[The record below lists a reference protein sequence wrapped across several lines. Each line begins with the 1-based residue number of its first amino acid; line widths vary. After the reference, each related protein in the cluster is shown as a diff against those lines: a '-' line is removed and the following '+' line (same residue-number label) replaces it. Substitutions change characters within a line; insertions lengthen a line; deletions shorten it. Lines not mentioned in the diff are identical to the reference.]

1 MRAASPAVERSESP
15 PPVSAPLRAFHG
27 WRIVAVML
35 AAQTV
40 TGGSTT
46 YAYSL
51 FLKPVGAELGIDPAR
66 LGLGQ
71 TGYLLAM
78 MLVGPMVGAALD
90 QRSIRRLVAAGAVL
104 FALGFT
110 GMAVSSSVWALA
122 ACYWSVVSLG
132 ALLTGPVPANK
143 LVTHW
148 FVRMRGRAL
157 GISSIGASA
166 GGFLIVPL
174 CAWAIPEI
182 GWRGAL
188 LGVAAISGIAI
199 APLAWRVLVD
209 RPEDCGQTADGDGIQ
224 HVGSEGSAEQRIPF
238 RALLARADFWGIA
251 LAFGLAFAV
260 VAGLMSFFGLWA
272 DRAGLGGT
280 APVAIS
286 ALSIASIPGKVL
298 FGTAAER
305 IDPRK
310 LVWLGLGMQMAFV
323 GVLWSEPAAWLLV
336 AASALV
342 GLSLGGLL
350 PMQAALIAGNFG
362 RASFGSVMGA
372 MGPIMTP
379 LMVLA
384 ISAAA
389 STRFSTSYSSLFE
402 VFLVVQLLAALALL
416 LVRPQRR
423 I

>member
-1 MRAASPAVERSESP
+1 MGAASPAVERSDSP
-15 PPVSAPLRAFHG
+15 EPVPVPLRAFHG
-27 WRIVAVML
+27 WRIVAIML

-40 TGGSTT
+40 TGGATT

-51 FLKPVGAELGIDPAR
+51 FLRPIGSDLGIEPAR

-78 MLVGPMVGAALD
+78 MILGPMVGAALD
-90 QRSIRRLVAAGAVL
+90 QRSIRRLVASGAIF
-104 FALGFT
+104 FALGFA
-110 GMAVSSSVWALA
+110 GMALSSSLWALCA
-122 ACYWSVVSLG
+122 WYWGVVSLG

-166 GGFLIVPL
+166 GGIVIVPL
-174 CAWAIPEI
+174 CAWAIPNL
-182 GWRGAL
+182 GWRVALLLVGAL
-188 LGVAAISGIAI
+188 AGFAI
-199 APLAWRVLVD
+199 APAVWRMLVD
-209 RPEDCGQTADGDGIQ
+209 RPEDCGQTPDGDGAAL
-224 HVGSEGSAEQRIPF
+224 SALGAAEAQRIPF
-238 RALLARADFWGIA
+238 RALLARADYWGIA
-251 LAFGLAFAV
+251 LCFGLAFAV
-260 VAGLMSFFGLWA
+260 VASLMSFFGLYVE
-272 DRAGLGGT
+272 RSGLGAGT
-280 APVAIS
+280 AALAIS
-286 ALSIASIPGKVL
+286 SLSTASIPGKVL
-298 FGTAAER
+298 FGTAAEQ

-310 LVWLGLGMQMAFV
+310 LVWLGIGMQMAFV
-323 GVLWSEPAAWLLV
+323 GVLWSQPPAWLLI
-336 AASALV
+336 AASAVV

-350 PMQAALIAGNFG
+350 PMQGALVAGNFG

-384 ISAAA
+384 IAAA
-389 STRFSTSYSSLFE
+389 TRFSGSYERLFE
-402 VFLVVQLLAALALL
+402 GFLAAQLLAALALA

-423 I
+423 V